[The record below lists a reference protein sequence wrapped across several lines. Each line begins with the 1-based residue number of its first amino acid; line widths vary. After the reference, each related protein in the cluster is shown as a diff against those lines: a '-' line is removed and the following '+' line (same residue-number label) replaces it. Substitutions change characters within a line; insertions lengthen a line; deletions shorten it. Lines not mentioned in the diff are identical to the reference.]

1 MGNAKHKKN
10 TIELYREKLAF
21 HDWTYEYS
29 DDHRVW
35 QKGTQQRDELKKI
48 QLELVA
54 LGATMKEVKTIWN
67 EYAPEMFRYE
77 I

>member
-1 MGNAKHKKN
+1 VGKQN
-10 TIELYREKLAF
+10 TIELYREKLGW

-35 QKGTQQRDELKKI
+35 QKGTQQRDELKGI
-48 QLELVA
+48 ELELLA
-54 LGATMKEVKTIWN
+54 LGTTMKEIKTIWN